1 MDVREKLVEMIEKA
15 SYECD
20 EGARDLWDMREV
32 ADGIADFLIANGVT
46 VQECAE
52 WEEIE
57 DDWNMETIYKCSAC
71 KEEFVTIDGTP
82 ADNLWNY
89 CPHCGAKMTPQSP
102 KGE

>member
-1 MDVREKLVEMIEKA
+1 MDVREKLVEIVKRAAYYCLPSNTEELHLNMF
-15 SYECD
+15 
-20 EGARDLWDMREV
+20 V
-32 ADGIADFLIANGVT
+32 TNLIAHGVT

-89 CPHCGAKMTPQSP
+89 CPHCGAKMMPQPP

>member
-1 MDVREKLVEMIEKA
+1 MDVREKLVEIIQN
-15 SYECD
+15 SVGGC
-20 EGARDLWDMREV
+20 ARHWAEV
-32 ADGIADFLIANGVT
+32 IADGLIAHGVT

-89 CPHCGAKMTPQSP
+89 CPHCGAKMMPKPP

>member
-1 MDVREKLVEMIEKA
+1 METEH
-15 SYECD
+15 
-20 EGARDLWDMREV
+20 
-32 ADGIADFLIANGVT
+32 LIANSVT
-46 VQECAE
+46 AQECAE

-89 CPHCGAKMTPQSP
+89 CPHCGAKMMPQPP

>member
-1 MDVREKLVEMIEKA
+1 MDVREKLVELLLGWGGLSNCAEDMADYFIE
-15 SYECD
+15 
-20 EGARDLWDMREV
+20 
-32 ADGIADFLIANGVT
+32 NGVT

-89 CPHCGAKMTPQSP
+89 CPHCGAKMMPQPP

>member
-1 MDVREKLVEMIEKA
+1 MDVREQLVELIGSTEYGNGSLVGKNFQKGFIEKIA
-15 SYECD
+15 SN
-20 EGARDLWDMREV
+20 
-32 ADGIADFLIANGVT
+32 LIANGVT

-89 CPHCGAKMTPQSP
+89 CPHCGAKMMPQPP